1 MRAGRHCGRGGG
13 HLPPEKFCDPGGRG
27 STQAEPS
34 PDILALGLPG
44 GVVQPLVEVDVY
56 AFIDHEFESC
66 VLQPFF
72 FVVTGLDVGD
82 QVFERGKI
90 VRVGNWDFGCVMLL
104 FHNFYL
110 FYN

>member
-1 MRAGRHCGRGGG
+1 MQAGRHCGRGAFTAR
-13 HLPPEKFCDPGGRG
+13 KFCDPGGRG
-27 STQAEPS
+27 STHAEPS
-34 PDILALGLPG
+34 LDIFALGLPG
-44 GVVQPLVEVDVY
+44 GVVQPFVEIDVY

-72 FVVTGLDVGD
+72 FVVAGLDVGD

-104 FHNFYL
+104 FITFIFL
-110 FYN
+110 